1 VFTENVRDRDIW
13 IGSDSDYPILVCA
26 RSDNAGRRHW
36 DLLSQERALK
46 RGKPWKVFLVLCPMT
61 RDEVAGFDG
70 RQFRFN
76 FASVFRV
83 GASGVEA
90 ATTRD
95 VYR

>member
-1 VFTENVRDRDIW
+1 MFTENVRDRDIW
-13 IGSDSDYPILVCA
+13 IGSDSHYTILVCA
-26 RSDNAGRRHW
+26 RSENAGRRHW

-46 RGKPWKVFLVLCPMT
+46 RDEPWKVFLVLCPIT

-70 RQFRFN
+70 HQFRFN

>member
-1 VFTENVRDRDIW
+1 MSTENVRDRDIW
-13 IGSDSDYPILVCA
+13 ISSDSDYPILICA

-46 RGKPWKVFLVLCPMT
+46 RDEPWKILVLCPIA
-61 RDEVAGFDG
+61 RDGVAGFDG

-76 FASVFRV
+76 FASVYRI

-90 ATTRD
+90 ATMRG